1 MSRKRALEGS
11 GSSLAQQ
18 EVTAAAIVQRGIAG
32 TTMGDSAS
40 AEALARLDRAAK
52 ELKNRETAR
61 LLGEAI
67 AAIHARDFQKADTL
81 ALAVLEKD
89 ERQGVAWHVLAIAR
103 EKNGDFVSSM
113 RAYEAALQLL
123 PDHGPVAGDLG
134 RLAYRMDM
142 PELAAKFFAHYRL
155 ARPDCVE
162 ATNNLACALRDLNQC
177 AEAIDILRPAIM
189 ADQGQPILWNTLGTV
204 MCSLGDGQQALT
216 FFDEALRL
224 APSFGKGYH
233 NRSYARL
240 DLGDVPGAL
249 ADCEAAIAH
258 AESVEDLAM
267 MQFARSTILLCL
279 GRVSEGW
286 AAYESRFSHDLS
298 DAPRFLIDAPRW
310 SADQSLTGKRM
321 LICAEQG
328 LGDEVMFANLL
339 PDIIEAIGPEGSLS
353 IAVEHRLIPLFQRS
367 FPDAEVTAHRTVAF
381 EGRVRRTA
389 PKVSDWSKIDLWA
402 PIGSLLPVLRPSI
415 ESFPKRPSFLK
426 ADPARIA
433 HWQQQL
439 EAAPQGPKVGLL
451 WKSLKLNGER
461 ARQFSP
467 FDLWH
472 PVLQTPGVTFVNLQY
487 GDCEEEIAYARDEL
501 GVEIWQPEGIDLK
514 KDLDD
519 VAALC
524 CAMDLII
531 GFSNATINL
540 AGACGAK
547 VWQISGAASWTRLG
561 TDSLPWYPQIRCF
574 SSSDYYDWSPTMN
587 EVAQALADTYS
598 GQAPN

>member
-11 GSSLAQQ
+11 GSTLAQQ
-18 EVTAAAIVQRGIAG
+18 EVVAAAIVQRGIAG

-40 AEALARLDRAAK
+40 TEALARLDRAAS
-52 ELKNRETAR
+52 ELKNRETAK
-61 LLGEAI
+61 LLAQAI
-67 AAIHARDFQKADTL
+67 AAIQGRDFHKADKL
-81 ALAVLEKD
+81 ALEVLAKD

-103 EKNGDFVSSM
+103 EKNGDFASSM

-123 PDHGPVAGDLG
+123 SDHGPVAGDLG

-162 ATNNLACALRDLNQC
+162 AVNNLACALRDLNQS

-189 ADQGQPILWNTLGTV
+189 ENQDQPILWNTLGTV

-224 APSFGKGYH
+224 APAFGKGYH
-233 NRSYARL
+233 NRAYARL
-240 DLGDVPGAL
+240 DLGDAQGAL
-249 ADCEAAIAH
+249 EDCEAAMAY
-258 AESVEDLAM
+258 AESADDLAM
-267 MQFARSTILLCL
+267 MEFARSTILLSL

-310 SADQSLTGKRM
+310 SADQPLTGKHLM
-321 LICAEQG
+321 ICTEQG
-328 LGDEVMFANLL
+328 LGDEVMFANML
-339 PDIIEAIGPEGSLS
+339 PDVIESLGPEGTLSL
-353 IAVEHRLIPLFQRS
+353 AVERRLIPLFQRS
-367 FPDAEVTAHRTVAF
+367 FPNADVTAHRTVSL

-389 PKVSDWSKIDLWA
+389 PFVADWSKVDLWA
-402 PIGSLLPVLRPSI
+402 PIGSLLPVLRPSA
-415 ESFPKRPSFLK
+415 ESFPKRSHYLV
-426 ADPARIA
+426 ADPERVAYWRE
-433 HWQQQL
+433 QL
-439 EAAPQGPKVGLL
+439 EAAPKGPKVGLL

-461 ARQFSP
+461 NRQFSP
-467 FDLWH
+467 FHQWQ
-472 PVLQTPGVTFVNLQY
+472 PVLETPGVTFVNLQY
-487 GDCEEEIAYARDEL
+487 GDCEEEIALAKAEFDID
-501 GVEIWQPEGIDLK
+501 IWQPPGIDLK
-514 KDLDD
+514 QDLDD

-540 AGACGAK
+540 AGACGAPI
-547 VWQISGAASWTRLG
+547 WLLTGAAVWTRLG
-561 TDSLPWYPQIRCF
+561 TDTYPWYPQARCF
-574 SSSDYYDWSPTMN
+574 ATEDFGDWNPVMTR
-587 EVAQALADTYS
+587 VAQALDETFTA
-598 GQAPN
+598 

>member
-11 GSSLAQQ
+11 GSTLAQQ
-18 EVTAAAIVQRGIAG
+18 EITAAAIVQRGIAG

-40 AEALARLDRAAK
+40 LEALARLDRAAS

-61 LLGEAI
+61 LLGQAI
-67 AAIHARDFQKADTL
+67 AAIHSRDFQKADSL
-81 ALAVLEKD
+81 ALEVLEKD

-177 AEAIDILRPAIM
+177 SEAIDILRPTIM
-189 ADQGQPILWNTLGTV
+189 ADQSQPILWNTLGTV

-224 APSFGKGYH
+224 APDFGKGYH
-233 NRSYARL
+233 NRAYARL

-249 ADCEAAIAH
+249 EDCEAAIAH
-258 AESVEDLAM
+258 VDSAEDLAM

-286 AAYESRFSHDLS
+286 DAYESRFSPDLS

-310 SADQSLTGKRM
+310 SADQPLAGKHM
-321 LICAEQG
+321 MICAEQG
-328 LGDEVMFANLL
+328 LGDEVMFANML
-339 PDIIEAIGPEGSLS
+339 PDVLDAIGPEGALS
-353 IAVEHRLIPLFQRS
+353 IAVEQRLIPLFQRS
-367 FPDAEVTAHRTVAF
+367 FPSTEVTAHRTVTF

-389 PKVSDWSKIDLWA
+389 PHISDWSKIDQWA
-402 PIGSLLPVLRPSI
+402 PIGSLLPVLRPSV
-415 ESFPKRPSFLK
+415 ESFPKRPNFLV
-426 ADPARIA
+426 ADPERVA
-433 HWQQQL
+433 HWRKQL
-439 EAAPQGPKVGLL
+439 EAAPKGPKVGLL

-467 FDLWH
+467 FDLWR
-472 PVLQTPGVTFVNLQY
+472 PILETPGVTFVNLQY
-487 GDCEEEIAYARDEL
+487 GDCDEEIAYAKAEF
-501 GVEIWQPEGIDLK
+501 GVDIWQPEGIDLK

-540 AGACGAK
+540 AGACGAN

-561 TDSLPWYPQIRCF
+561 TESLPWYPQIRCF
-574 SSSDYYDWSPTMN
+574 SSSDYYDWSPTMQD
-587 EVAQALADTYS
+587 VAHTLAETYP
-598 GQAPN
+598 G

>member
-11 GSSLAQQ
+11 GSKLIQQ
-18 EVTAAAIVQRGIAG
+18 EVTAAAIIQRGIAG
-32 TTMGDSAS
+32 TTIGDSAS
-40 AEALARLDRAAK
+40 AEALARLDRAAG

-61 LLGEAI
+61 LIGQAI
-67 AAIHARDFQKADTL
+67 QAIQARNFEKADAL
-81 ALAVLEKD
+81 ALKVLEKD

-189 ADQGQPILWNTLGTV
+189 NDQSQPMLWNTLGTV
-204 MCSLGDGQQALT
+204 MCSMGDGRQALT

-224 APSFGKGYH
+224 APTFGKGYH
-233 NRSYARL
+233 NRAYARL
-240 DLGDVPGAL
+240 DLGDVEGAL

-258 AESVEDLAM
+258 AEAPDDLAM

-279 GRVSEGW
+279 GRVEEGW
-286 AAYESRFSHDLS
+286 AAYESRFSPDLS

-310 SADQSLTGKRM
+310 SNEQPLAGKR
-321 LICAEQG
+321 LLVCAEQG
-328 LGDEVMFANLL
+328 LGDEVMFANML
-339 PDIIEAIGPEGSLS
+339 PDVIEALGSSGALS

-367 FPDAEVTAHRTVAF
+367 FPGAEVTAHRTVSF

-389 PKVSDWSKIDLWA
+389 PNVSDWSKIDLWA
-402 PIGSLLPVLRPSI
+402 PIGSLLPVLRPTVG
-415 ESFPKRPSFLK
+415 SFPKRSNFLVAEPDRVAHWREQLK
-426 ADPARIA
+426 AAPA
-433 HWQQQL
+433 
-439 EAAPQGPKVGLL
+439 GPKVGLL

-467 FDLWH
+467 FDLWR

-487 GDCEEEIAYARDEL
+487 GDCADEIAYAKETL
-501 GVEIWQPEGIDLK
+501 GVEIWQPQGIDLK

-524 CAMDLII
+524 CAMDLIV

-540 AGACGAK
+540 AGACGAP

-561 TDSLPWYPQIRCF
+561 TESLPWYPQIRCF
-574 SSSDYYDWSPTMN
+574 SSSDYYDWSPTM
-587 EVAQALADTYS
+587 EQVAQALAETYP
-598 GQAPN
+598 AE